1 MPALHPNQ
9 HNLRFTLVVPAIVL
23 LAGCSTSFW
32 YTQIQGAQYD
42 KCERLQSP
50 DDRRRCKAETYPN
63 EDRYR
68 KQREAARSA
77 SG

>member
-1 MPALHPNQ
+1 MS
-9 HNLRFTLVVPAIVL
+9 LRLTLVMPAIVL

-50 DDRRRCKAETYPN
+50 EDRRRCKAETYPDQ
-63 EDRYR
+63 ERYR
-68 KQREAARSA
+68 KQREAAKSEA
-77 SG
+77 G